1 MITKT
6 RLKVK
11 GHEEKT
17 FMAEV
22 EQTRKGYKF
31 TMPDGSGAE
40 IYGNLIEE
48 LEIEQETYTGIQ
60 PIGETQA
67 IRLDTDAPRYKEYK
81 EKKGC

>member
-1 MITKT
+1 MIAKI
-6 RLKVK
+6 RLKVR

-22 EQTRKGYKF
+22 EQTRQGYKF
-31 TMPDGSGAE
+31 IMSDGSGME

-48 LEIEQETYTGIQ
+48 LEIEQETHTGIQ

-67 IRLDTDAPRYKEYK
+67 IRLNANAPRYKEYK
-81 EKKGC
+81 YGK